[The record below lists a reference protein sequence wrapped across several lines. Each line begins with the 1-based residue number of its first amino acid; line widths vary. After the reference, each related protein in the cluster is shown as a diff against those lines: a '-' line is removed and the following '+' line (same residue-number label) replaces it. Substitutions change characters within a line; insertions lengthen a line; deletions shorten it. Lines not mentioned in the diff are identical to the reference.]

1 MDLSG
6 FNVQDNK
13 AELKT
18 FCWEGILQT
27 PSVGLTPYSTFV
39 KSYKRCESK
48 ENKSL
53 GLSLIR
59 NNNEFYQLRDQILNY

>member
-1 MDLSG
+1 MDRSG
-6 FNVQDNK
+6 CNVQDKK
-13 AELKT
+13 AEVKT
-18 FCWEGILQT
+18 FCWEGILPT

-59 NNNEFYQLRDQILNY
+59 NNNDFYQLRDQILNY